1 MQDWCS
7 TGHELL
13 DKALGGGY
21 ESEVVTT
28 LYGPSGSGK
37 TNLCMVALVA
47 TVLNGK
53 KVVFIDP
60 EGGFSITRLSQIL
73 PDFKKYLDQVLLLKP
88 MNFEEQKKTLEQR
101 KNIIEQLRKNQS
113 LPVRIL
119 TEMSNVLASG
129 IWLQSMSVS
138 GESISISGAG
148 FTNEDVVNYVDNLKK
163 SKLFTD
169 VNLIGTQKAGSGK
182 VVTYQ
187 FTLTC
192 RAKAS

>member
-88 MNFEEQKKTLEQR
+88 MNFEEQKKSFEKLKRLVEANDTNIGIIIIDSISMLYRLEMGKENDFSNTNRELSAQIATLTEIARR
-101 KNIIEQLRKNQS
+101 KNI
-113 LPVRIL
+113 PVLVTSQVYSSFDERDRVNMVGGDIL
-119 TEMSNVLASG
+119 KYGSKCLYE
-129 IWLQSMSVS
+129 I
-138 GESISISGAG
+138 
-148 FTNEDVVNYVDNLKK
+148 NEE
-163 SKLFTD
+163 
-169 VNLIGTQKAGSGK
+169 
-182 VVTYQ
+182 
-187 FTLTC
+187 
-192 RAKAS
+192 